1 MKNKKKLCII
11 GVSALCIVVAVA
23 LCITLIPK
31 HNGDKPT
38 ESETKEAS
46 SGTIVIDEPE
56 KDTQSDET
64 KNINEDDKL
73 ADDGKGRLSPEVE
86 TDDISKSGSTGEKA
100 KDTNKTVTEQPIPND
115 EGKTGGIS
123 IGSGEAAAYSCGE
136 KNHHCENAEYHAY
149 IKNLEL
155 DGCPY
160 CGSHSCASFYVTNEW
175 GYTEYT
181 PTKCPDY
188 SNMVADYIKETNHHV
203 AYRVTPIYDGNNLV
217 CSGVQIEAYSV
228 EDGGE
233 GICFNVYCYNV
244 QPGITIDYATGNSS
258 GPQSSTTSK
267 PETTKPAESVTQ
279 PPAEQP
285 GNTETVWIPKSG
297 SKYHSRSSCS
307 NMKNS
312 TQVSRAEAISRGYEP
327 CKKCY

>member
-11 GVSALCIVVAVA
+11 GGAAVCLILAAVLCIV
-23 LCITLIPK
+23 LIPK
-31 HNGDKPT
+31 SGDSKPAESTPT
-38 ESETKEAS
+38 ESTG
-46 SGTIVIDEPE
+46 GTVVIDEPV

-123 IGSGEAAAYSCGE
+123 IGSGEATAYSCGE

-160 CGSHSCASFYVTNEW
+160 CGSHNCASFYVTNEW

-188 SNMVADYIKETNHHV
+188 SKQKDNTEVCPRCGRAYWSQSNPTGCFSFLQDTVCECGETF
-203 AYRVTPIYDGNNLV
+203 L
-217 CSGVQIEAYSV
+217 
-228 EDGGE
+228 
-233 GICFNVYCYNV
+233 
-244 QPGITIDYATGNSS
+244 
-258 GPQSSTTSK
+258 
-267 PETTKPAESVTQ
+267 
-279 PPAEQP
+279 
-285 GNTETVWIPKSG
+285 GNTC
-297 SKYHSRSSCS
+297 HHH
-307 NMKNS
+307 
-312 TQVSRAEAISRGYEP
+312 
-327 CKKCY
+327 

>member
-11 GVSALCIVVAVA
+11 GVSALCIVVAVV

-38 ESETKEAS
+38 ESEAKETS

-123 IGSGEAAAYSCGE
+123 IGSGEATAYSCGE

-175 GYTEYT
+175 G
-181 PTKCPDY
+181 
-188 SNMVADYIKETNHHV
+188 
-203 AYRVTPIYDGNNLV
+203 
-217 CSGVQIEAYSV
+217 
-228 EDGGE
+228 
-233 GICFNVYCYNV
+233 
-244 QPGITIDYATGNSS
+244 
-258 GPQSSTTSK
+258 
-267 PETTKPAESVTQ
+267 
-279 PPAEQP
+279 
-285 GNTETVWIPKSG
+285 
-297 SKYHSRSSCS
+297 
-307 NMKNS
+307 
-312 TQVSRAEAISRGYEP
+312 
-327 CKKCY
+327 

>member
-11 GVSALCIVVAVA
+11 GGAVLCGILAAVLCIV
-23 LCITLIPK
+23 LIPK
-31 HNGDKPT
+31 SGDSKPA
-38 ESETKEAS
+38 ESNPTKS
-46 SGTIVIDEPE
+46 TGGTVVIDEPE

-100 KDTNKTVTEQPIPND
+100 KDINKTVTEQPIPSD

-123 IGSGEAAAYSCGE
+123 IGGGEAAAYSCGE

-188 SNMVADYIKETNHHV
+188 SKQKDSTEVCPRCGLGYWSAEKPGGCFSYLQDTVCGCGETV
-203 AYRVTPIYDGNNLV
+203 
-217 CSGVQIEAYSV
+217 
-228 EDGGE
+228 
-233 GICFNVYCYNV
+233 
-244 QPGITIDYATGNSS
+244 
-258 GPQSSTTSK
+258 K
-267 PETTKPAESVTQ
+267 
-279 PPAEQP
+279 
-285 GNTETVWIPKSG
+285 GNTC
-297 SKYHSRSSCS
+297 HHH
-307 NMKNS
+307 
-312 TQVSRAEAISRGYEP
+312 
-327 CKKCY
+327 